1 MQRTAANIAQPEL
14 LYNVVLLLM
23 MKTTAVAISKPMAKT
38 VTAQIIILGKNRA
51 SSMTNKLRPTDIRT
65 PQSKNSI
72 AFWEFHLS

>member
-1 MQRTAANIAQPEL
+1 MHWTAANIAQPEP

-23 MKTTAVAISKPMAKT
+23 MKITAVPISKPMAKI
-38 VTAQIIILGKNRA
+38 VTAQIVIFGKNRE
-51 SSMTNKLRPTDIRT
+51 SSITNKLRPTDIRT